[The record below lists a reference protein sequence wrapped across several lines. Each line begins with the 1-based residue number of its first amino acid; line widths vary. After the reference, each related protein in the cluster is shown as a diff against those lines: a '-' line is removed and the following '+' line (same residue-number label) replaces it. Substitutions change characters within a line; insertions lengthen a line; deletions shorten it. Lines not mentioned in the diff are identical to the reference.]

1 MVLRGKVINK
11 DARWN
16 LLTVRIE
23 KFDITVPDGG
33 EGVGDSVSLQVL
45 AKDVSIAAA
54 KPESTSILNILPGI
68 VTQIRQEDNH
78 IDSLV
83 QIDCNGQKFLS
94 FGDKQIFKFSLSP
107 RGLECL
113 GSI

>member
-54 KPESTSILNILPGI
+54 KPESTSI
-68 VTQIRQEDNH
+68 
-78 IDSLV
+78 
-83 QIDCNGQKFLS
+83 
-94 FGDKQIFKFSLSP
+94 FKYLAGYSHP
-107 RGLECL
+107 NTARR
-113 GSI
+113 